1 MKRKAKEELHGCN
14 VEVLKKKAQEVGK
27 LLGQSYLD
35 SQTKEVKNRKIV
47 KELRKKLAVILSILR
62 HKELT

>member
-1 MKRKAKEELHGCN
+1 MKRKAKEELHGFN

-27 LLGQSYLD
+27 LLRQTYLD